1 MSSALRIAP
10 AIRMIAVA
18 AVALGSIAACTSSGS
33 GTPDPSVTTSPTAA
47 PATSAPVATSA
58 VVPTTSSAPTT
69 TAPPLGKPVSLS
81 SVEGDGQTYGIGMP
95 LIIRFDGA
103 NQPTSKAAFEKAA
116 VVTVNNKP
124 AGGAWFWEK
133 PYADGGEEAHYRPQ
147 TYWPANSQIHVG
159 LKVKGLSAGTG
170 LSFAN
175 DLTLDYA
182 IGASHFSRVDAQK
195 LTMTVYSGGKV
206 VKVIRVSLGKSTTP
220 TEQGTKVVMQ
230 KNNPVRMIGPGYNEL
245 VNWSVRMTTSG
256 EYVHAAPWNGE
267 IGAYSTS
274 NGCTNLHVADAQWF
288 YNFSNIGDIVQYPNA
303 SGQVQPVYDGYG
315 DWNVNWNLWL
325 AGGNLQ
331 T

>member
-1 MSSALRIAP
+1 
-10 AIRMIAVA
+10 
-18 AVALGSIAACTSSGS
+18 
-33 GTPDPSVTTSPTAA
+33 
-47 PATSAPVATSA
+47 
-58 VVPTTSSAPTT
+58 
-69 TAPPLGKPVSLS
+69 
-81 SVEGDGQTYGIGMP
+81 
-95 LIIRFDGA
+95 
-103 NQPTSKAAFEKAA
+103 
-116 VVTVNNKP
+116 
-124 AGGAWFWEK
+124 
-133 PYADGGEEAHYRPQ
+133 
-147 TYWPANSQIHVG
+147 
-159 LKVKGLSAGTG
+159 
-170 LSFAN
+170 
-175 DLTLDYA
+175 
-182 IGASHFSRVDAQK
+182 
-195 LTMTVYSGGKV
+195 
-206 VKVIRVSLGKSTTP
+206 
-220 TEQGTKVVMQ
+220 MQ